1 MNRKTSGAW
10 LVTFAALAAL
20 ATTADAS
27 SLTSPFEAAVER
39 SAEIKGLLARMPEQ
53 AVKRDAAG
61 ALLPG
66 GWSISVSTESDALT
80 TQRGAR
86 EFATEAAFPIWLP
99 GERGATAHAAD
110 HALLAL
116 EAELARKRM
125 EIAKIV
131 RDAYWEFA
139 EAREKLALA
148 ERRLAIART
157 LAADTRRRVSAGQ
170 AAEVDALIAE
180 AELSD
185 AEATVAAR
193 RGELN
198 EALVH
203 FDGKTGRKPPAS
215 FSEQLR
221 HRASAHPS
229 VSALAA
235 AVTKAESERHM
246 VEVIDRDRPEFAV
259 TTKTDRGD
267 RDEVYNTQIGARVKI
282 PFAYEAVNA
291 PKRAAADGAIIAAKA
306 ELDTAERTIKHDV
319 AKARAKLDGAK
330 KQLAA
335 LERRHTQ
342 LSAAVVLIEK
352 SQQAGQT
359 SLSELIRARVQMFDA
374 ANSRALARIAVE
386 RAQSEINQAQ
396 GIEP

>member
-1 MNRKTSGAW
+1 
-10 LVTFAALAAL
+10 
-20 ATTADAS
+20 
-27 SLTSPFEAAVER
+27 
-39 SAEIKGLLARMPEQ
+39 
-53 AVKRDAAG
+53 
-61 ALLPG
+61 
-66 GWSISVSTESDALT
+66 
-80 TQRGAR
+80 
-86 EFATEAAFPIWLP
+86 
-99 GERGATAHAAD
+99 
-110 HALLAL
+110 
-116 EAELARKRM
+116 
-125 EIAKIV
+125 
-131 RDAYWEFA
+131 
-139 EAREKLALA
+139 
-148 ERRLAIART
+148 
-157 LAADTRRRVSAGQ
+157 
-170 AAEVDALIAE
+170 
-180 AELSD
+180 
-185 AEATVAAR
+185 
-193 RGELN
+193 
-198 EALVH
+198 
-203 FDGKTGRKPPAS
+203 
-215 FSEQLR
+215 
-221 HRASAHPS
+221 
-229 VSALAA
+229 
-235 AVTKAESERHM
+235 M

>member
-66 GWSISVSTESDALT
+66 SWSISVSTESDALT